1 MPAGPAVSAGRA
13 EFRSAAARWRTLSP
27 SIRGCVWMF
36 LSTFAFAAMI
46 GFVRTASTSFGFFE
60 IAFWRAFFG
69 VAIMIPWLVRVRLGR
84 LRTTRAGMHLTR
96 NVVHFIG
103 IVTWFYVV
111 ARINLSVGIALQF
124 TVPLFT
130 IAMAALI
137 LKERVDAARWT
148 ATAIGFAG
156 VLVII
161 RPDVGAFDALAAIT
175 LISAAFYAGSN
186 IATMA
191 IGQADS
197 SEVLVFY
204 MHLMHLP
211 MALIGALALG
221 MSMPGWADVPVL
233 AGVAVSATLA
243 HYLLAQALRTA
254 DASVIMPIDF
264 LRLPWV
270 AAFAFVLFGEAPP
283 AGAWIGGAVIFAAAY
298 YILRRESLVG
308 RVRP

>member
-1 MPAGPAVSAGRA
+1 MSEGQANSG
-13 EFRSAAARWRTLSP
+13 SAAARRRALSP
-27 SIRGCVWMF
+27 AIRGCVWMF
-36 LSTFAFAAMI
+36 LSTFAFTAMV
-46 GFVRTASTSFGFFE
+46 GFVREVSASFNIFE
-60 IAFWRAFFG
+60 IAFWRASFG
-69 VAIMIPWLVRVRLGR
+69 LAIMIPWLVRVRLGR

-130 IAMAALI
+130 IAMAALL

-156 VLVII
+156 VLVIT
-161 RPDVGAFDALAAIT
+161 RPDTGAFDALAAIT
-175 LISAAFYAGSN
+175 LVSAAFYACSN
-186 IATMA
+186 IATKA
-191 IGQADS
+191 IGHADS
-197 SEVLVFY
+197 SEVVVFY

-211 MALIGALALG
+211 MALIGALVLG
-221 MSMPGWADVPVL
+221 MSMPGWADLPAL

-254 DASVIMPIDF
+254 DASAIMPVDF

-270 AAFAFVLFGEAPP
+270 AALAFVLYGETPT
-283 AGAWIGGAVIFAAAY
+283 AGAWIGGAVIFGAAY
-298 YILRRESLVG
+298 YILRREARAG
-308 RVRP
+308 RARP

>member
-1 MPAGPAVSAGRA
+1 MSGRQAKSHAALSRWRAMSPAV
-13 EFRSAAARWRTLSP
+13 
-27 SIRGCVWMF
+27 RGMVWMF
-36 LSTFAFAAMI
+36 LSTFAFTSMV
-46 GFVRTASTSFGFFE
+46 GFVREATATFNAFE
-60 IAFWRAFFG
+60 VTFWRAFFG
-69 VAIMIPWLVRVRLGR
+69 LVVMVPWLVRVRFRR
-84 LRTTRAGMHLTR
+84 LRTTRAKIHLTR

-103 IVTWFYVV
+103 IVMWFYVV

-161 RPDVGAFDALAAIT
+161 RPDTGAVDVLAAIT
-175 LISAAFYAGSN
+175 LMSAAFYAASN

-191 IGQADS
+191 IGREDS
-197 SEVLVFY
+197 SELVVFY

-211 MALIGALALG
+211 MALIGALVFG
-221 MSMPGWADVPVL
+221 ISVPSWSDLPTLV
-233 AGVAVSATLA
+233 GVAVSATLA
-243 HYLLAQALRTA
+243 HYLLAQALREA
-254 DASVIMPIDF
+254 DASVVMPIDF

-270 AAFAFVLFGEAPP
+270 AALAFTLYGEIPEP
-283 AGAWIGGAVIFAAAY
+283 GAWIGGAIIFGAAY
-298 YILRRESLVG
+298 YILRRESRVG
-308 RVRP
+308 RTRP